1 MNISSANGSIS
12 DYVADGA
19 IIGLFEDNKEFIQ
32 EIRTIDIKLDGLL
45 QKLIEESEIS
55 GGFGEIREIH
65 TFGRI
70 KPERLIVIGLGSS
83 QDFSTTKLRLLM
95 AKVIR
100 YCRTRH
106 LENISSLIHSD
117 CIEDL
122 DIGKV
127 AQALTEGLLL
137 GLYQFDRYKK
147 NIKELNDIKDFVI
160 TEVKKSN
167 ISAIDQGIKIGQITA
182 NSTNLCRDFINEPA
196 NVLTP
201 TEFSSRIT
209 QNLKHPNIHI
219 DILGLKEM
227 QDLGMNAVLG
237 VAKGSSQPPKLII
250 IDYRGCSDN
259 DTNTITFIG
268 KGITFDS
275 GGISLKPAL
284 NMGDMKGDMSGA
296 AAVIC
301 ATKAIAELNISIN
314 LKTIVIATE
323 NMPGASAQKP
333 GDIVISMS
341 GKSIEI
347 DNTDAEGRLI
357 LADAI
362 TYACTLGAQKIVDV
376 ATLTGAISIALGNV
390 YAGIFGND
398 QSLIDKLINAGNNC
412 GEKFWQL
419 PLSSDYAKQN
429 DSVVAD
435 IKNTGGK
442 LAGAITAAEFLHAFA
457 EDVSWAHL
465 DIAGTAR
472 TRKNNFMQEG
482 ATGITVRTLIDFS
495 SHL

>member
-1 MNISSANGSIS
+1 MNISSANENIIDYES
-12 DYVADGA
+12 DAA
-19 IIGLFEDNKEFIQ
+19 IIGLFDDDKDFIQ
-32 EIRTIDIKLDGLL
+32 EIKSIDNKLDGLL
-45 QKLIEESEIS
+45 DKLIEKSEIS
-55 GGFGEIREIH
+55 RGFGEIREVH
-65 TFGRI
+65 TFGHI

-83 QDFSTTKLRLLM
+83 QEFSISKLRLLM

-100 YCRTRH
+100 YCENRH
-106 LENISSLIHSD
+106 LQCISSLIHFNGEDSG
-117 CIEDL
+117 IE
-122 DIGKV
+122 KV

-137 GLYQFDRYKK
+137 GIYQFDRYKK
-147 NIKELNDIKDFVI
+147 NKKESNDIDFVI
-160 TEVKKSN
+160 TEIEKSK
-167 ISAIDQGIKIGQITA
+167 IGAINRGIKTGQITA
-182 NSTNLCRDFINEPA
+182 SSTNLCRDFINEPA

-201 TEFSSRIT
+201 TEFSTRIT
-209 QNLKHPNIHI
+209 QILKHPNLNIE
-219 DILGLKEM
+219 ILGTKEM
-227 QDLGMNAVLG
+227 QDLGMNAALG
-237 VAKGSSQPPKLII
+237 VAKGSSQLPKLII
-250 IDYRGCSDN
+250 IDYKGCPEN
-259 DTNTITFIG
+259 NTNTITFIG

-296 AAVIC
+296 AAVIS
-301 ATKAIAELNISIN
+301 ATKAIAELNIAVN
-314 LKTIVIATE
+314 LKTIVIAAE

-362 TYACTLGAQKIVDV
+362 TYARKLGAQKIVDV
-376 ATLTGAISIALGNV
+376 ATLTGAISVALGNV

-398 QSLIDKLINAGNNC
+398 QLLIDQIICAGENC

-419 PLSSDYAKQN
+419 PLSPDYAKQN

-435 IKNTGGK
+435 IKNTGGR
-442 LAGAITAAEFLHAFA
+442 LAGSITAAEFLHAFV
-457 EDVSWAHL
+457 EDTPWVHI

-472 TRKNNFMQEG
+472 SRKNTYMREG
-482 ATGITVRTLIDFS
+482 ATGIAVRTLVDFAKK
-495 SHL
+495 L